1 MLLQK
6 SLKSGPRK
14 QPGPTP
20 NGYSKLRLPQ
30 LVGQPA
36 SVAAEG
42 RVVPLEE
49 VVRAP
54 WLCRD
59 LLVSNLLAMALWTVA
74 RWRRDPLLATAD
86 ARASAAH
93 RDASVSRANMVLE

>member
-59 LLVSNLLAMALWTVA
+59 LVSDLVTMALCTVN
-74 RWRRDPLLATAD
+74 RWLRDPVLATAD
-86 ARASAAH
+86 APAPAAH
-93 RDASVSRANMVLE
+93 RDARVSKGKMVLE

>member
-1 MLLQK
+1 M
-6 SLKSGPRK
+6 
-14 QPGPTP
+14 
-20 NGYSKLRLPQ
+20 PQ

-36 SVAAEG
+36 RVAAEG
-42 RVVPLEE
+42 RVVPLE

-59 LLVSNLLAMALWTVA
+59 LLVSNLLAMDLWTV
-74 RWRRDPLLATAD
+74 RWLRDPLLTTAE

-93 RDASVSRANMVLE
+93 RDARVSKASMVLQ

>member
-1 MLLQK
+1 MLLHK

-49 VVRAP
+49 VVRTP

-59 LLVSNLLAMALWTVA
+59 LVSNLLTMALWTVI
-74 RWRRDPLLATAD
+74 RWLRDPALAAAD
-86 ARASAAH
+86 AASAAH
-93 RDASVSRANMVLE
+93 RDARVSKAKMVLE